1 MKIFCIRLLKLFTGL
16 FLFSLGIV
24 ATLRANVG
32 YAPWDVF
39 HSGISNKTGISIGT
53 ASIIVGLALLII
65 VKLSGEKLGL
75 GTIFNMFFIGVFID
89 FILRINIIPK
99 MENIVFG
106 IIMLIIGLFILSLGS
121 YFYLLSAF
129 GAGPRDNLMVVL
141 TRRTKIPVG
150 ICRSIIEISVTL
162 IGWLLGGMIGFGTV
176 IAAVGIGFC
185 VQITFRIM
193 KFDVTSVRHET
204 FLETIAALAGKI
216 KNRDD

>member
-1 MKIFCIRLLKLFTGL
+1 MKIFCIRLLKLLIGL

-24 ATLRANVG
+24 FTFRANIG

-75 GTIFNMFFIGVFID
+75 GTVFNMFFIGMFID
-89 FILRINIIPK
+89 FLLKINIIPK

-106 IIMLIIGLFILSLGS
+106 IIMLIIGLFILSIGS
-121 YFYLLSAF
+121 YFYMISAF

-176 IAAVGIGFC
+176 IAAIGVGFC
-185 VQITFRIM
+185 IQITFRVL
-193 KFDVTSVRHET
+193 KFDVKAVKHET
-204 FLETIAALAGKI
+204 FGESIAALVRKI
-216 KNRDD
+216 KNRDE